1 MVRARIRTG
10 VPGLDDILGGGLPPN
25 RVYLVQG
32 QPGVGKTTLALQF
45 LLEGARQGDTGFYV
59 TLSETE
65 EELRAVAGSHRWSL
79 DGIHLFELDAV
90 EQSLKPE
97 AQYTL
102 FHPSEVELHETVE
115 RVTAAIERI
124 KPVRVV
130 FDSLSELRLLAR
142 DPLRFRRQIL
152 ALKQFFIG
160 RQCTVLLLDDGSAEA
175 DDIQLE
181 SLAHG
186 VIVLEQKPRGY
197 GSDRRVIRV
206 TKIRGVAFR
215 TGHHDM
221 TLEQGGLCV
230 YPRLVAAEHR
240 RTFSP
245 DRASSGIEELDAL
258 LNEGLERGSSTLLV
272 GPAGAGKS
280 TIASQFAVAAAE
292 RGEKAAIFT
301 FEEGLAALF
310 ARSDGLGMPL
320 RQHTEHGTIR
330 CRQIDPAELSPG
342 QLAHAVR
349 QAVEEY
355 GARIVVIDSLN
366 GYLRATPGETFLV
379 LQLHELLSYL
389 NHMGVVTVLTLA
401 QHGFFGVAM
410 KSDADVSYLADSV
423 ILLRYFEAAGRL
435 RKAISVMKRR
445 SGQHETTI
453 RELSMSPNGLRVGE
467 PLTDFQGV
475 LTGVPT
481 FYGSTGSSGPLL
493 GNADV

>member
-1 MVRARIRTG
+1 M
-10 VPGLDDILGGGLPPN
+10 PGLDDILGGGLPRN
-25 RVYLVQG
+25 QLYLIQG
-32 QPGVGKTTLALQF
+32 QPGVGKTTLALQY
-45 LLEGARQGDTGFYV
+45 LLEGVRQGETGFYV
-59 TLSETE
+59 TLSETK
-65 EELRAVAGSHRWSL
+65 EELRAVAESHGWSL
-79 DGIHLFELDAV
+79 DGIELFELEAV

-102 FHPSEVELHETVE
+102 FHPSEVELGETVE
-115 RVTAAIERI
+115 RVTAAIERVE
-124 KPVRVV
+124 PVRVV
-130 FDSLSELRLLAR
+130 LDSLSELRLLAR

-160 RQCTVLLLDDGSAEA
+160 RQCTVLLLDDGSAETGE
-175 DDIQLE
+175 IQLE

-186 VIVLEQKPRGY
+186 VIVLEQKARGY
-197 GSDRRVIRV
+197 GSDRRSIRI
-206 TKIRGVAFR
+206 TKVRGVAFR

-230 YPRLVAAEHR
+230 YPRLVAAEHHR
-240 RTFSP
+240 AFSP
-245 DRASSGIEELDAL
+245 ERASSGIEELDAL
-258 LNEGLERGSSTLLV
+258 LSEGLDRGSSTLLV

-310 ARSDGLGMPL
+310 ARSEGLGMTL
-320 RQHTEHGTIR
+320 REHTERGTIR

-355 GARIVVIDSLN
+355 GARVVVIDSLN
-366 GYLRATPGETFLV
+366 GYLRATPGEAFLV

-401 QHGFFGVAM
+401 QHGFLGIAM

-445 SGQHETTI
+445 SGGHETTI
-453 RELSMSPNGLRVGE
+453 RELSMSANGVRVGE

-475 LTGVPT
+475 LTGVPA
-481 FYGSTGSSGPLL
+481 FHGSTGPSGPLL
-493 GNADV
+493 GDLDA